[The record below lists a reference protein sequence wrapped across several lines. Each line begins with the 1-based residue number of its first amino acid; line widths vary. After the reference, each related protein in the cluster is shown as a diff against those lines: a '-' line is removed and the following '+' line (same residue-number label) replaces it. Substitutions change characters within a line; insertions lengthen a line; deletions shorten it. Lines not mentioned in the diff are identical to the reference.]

1 MFSSLM
7 SDAFFLLILP
17 LGSLTI
23 HLGNYQH
30 HVGMSLRGSCATP
43 ANAVHLL
50 QAVEQLLENHPPQA
64 WIDCR
69 RLHTLTPLGQQTL
82 LRAVGYAH
90 RLGSALYWCGLP
102 PTMQYELRA
111 SGHAHLHLLPATGY
125 QGPRFLLPE
134 RLPPPADSSALLA
147 A

>member
-1 MFSSLM
+1 M

-23 HLGNYQH
+23 HLGSYQH
-30 HVGMSLRGSCATP
+30 NVGMSLRGSCATP

-50 QAVEQLLENHPPQA
+50 QAVEKLLENHPPQA

-69 RLHTLTPLGQQTL
+69 QLHTLTPLGQQTL
-82 LRAVGYAH
+82 LRAVDYAH
-90 RLGSALYWCGLP
+90 RLGSKLYWCGLP
-102 PTMQYELRA
+102 PTMQHELGI
-111 SGHAHLHLLPATGY
+111 SGHAHLHLVPGAGY
-125 QGPRFLLPE
+125 QGPIFLLPE
-134 RLPPPADSSALLA
+134 RLSQPPPASSSSLLA